1 LLNEVRSKSI
11 EAGRSGEPMGAVFT
25 SVPFKTVLIY
35 WLAILWMFFS
45 GWACADF
52 VLYQL
57 PGSQTTVLLEGKT
70 KSVGPSTFEYTHP
83 TMGTITLSRESAMV
97 IKAPTREEEYR
108 RLSSHAR
115 ETKAFD
121 DYIQAARFALRSG
134 MLEAFRDCCN
144 AAYKID
150 PEHPT
155 MLRLLE
161 ARRKLRQPLSSQDS
175 EQQGAEAELRAAV
188 PTEGM
193 QIVRS
198 EHYVM
203 LHDTGDTKSGRK
215 RIPRWQARLELLE
228 NMYEAFFMKFALEGV
243 VLEIPREP
251 LKVVLFGQEQDY
263 LRYSRQ
269 RDASLASALGYWS
282 SEDNIAVFFD
292 QGTTE
297 RMRLLDAH
305 AKELAKNKLRARG
318 TAQSRDAAYLA
329 NTVELLVKLTRESDD
344 VEVVSHEATHQLAG
358 NTGLMPR
365 GQVALRWA
373 HEGLASYFETSSD
386 SGWGGIGAVNEG
398 RLKSYQRVSSDPQ
411 RARVELL
418 ITDGLFDIARDT
430 REAAD
435 AYGQAWALTHF
446 LMEHH
451 FQALVEYYRQV
462 AELQT
467 NGIGRGGVGR
477 GEGGLDRRELVRLF
491 KERFGQIEALERQWH
506 SHMQTLQTDLDRARA
521 AVRN

>member
-1 LLNEVRSKSI
+1 
-11 EAGRSGEPMGAVFT
+11 
-25 SVPFKTVLIY
+25 
-35 WLAILWMFFS
+35 
-45 GWACADF
+45 
-52 VLYQL
+52 
-57 PGSQTTVLLEGKT
+57 
-70 KSVGPSTFEYTHP
+70 
-83 TMGTITLSRESAMV
+83 
-97 IKAPTREEEYR
+97 
-108 RLSSHAR
+108 
-115 ETKAFD
+115 
-121 DYIQAARFALRSG
+121 
-134 MLEAFRDCCN
+134 
-144 AAYKID
+144 
-150 PEHPT
+150 
-155 MLRLLE
+155 
-161 ARRKLRQPLSSQDS
+161 
-175 EQQGAEAELRAAV
+175 
-188 PTEGM
+188 
-193 QIVRS
+193 
-198 EHYVM
+198 
-203 LHDTGDTKSGRK
+203 
-215 RIPRWQARLELLE
+215 
-228 NMYEAFFMKFALEGV
+228 MYEAFFMKFALEGV
-243 VLEIPREP
+243 VLEIPKEP

-282 SEDNIAVFFD
+282 AEDNIAVFFD

-297 RMRLLDAH
+297 RMRMLDAH

-398 RLKSYQRVSSDPQ
+398 RLKSYQRVSSDPR

-451 FQALVEYYRQV
+451 FQALVEYCRQV

-467 NGIGRGGVGR
+467 KGFGR

-491 KERFGQIEALERQWH
+491 KERFGEIESLEQQWH
-506 SHMQTLQTDLDRARA
+506 SHMRTLETDLDRARA
-521 AVRN
+521 AARN